1 MNTIAIIGGGASG
14 MMAAIFAARKGAKV
28 LLLEQNDRLGKK
40 ILVTGNGRCNYTNT
54 YQDTSCYRS
63 EQPNF
68 ITQVLDQFPAEK
80 VIAFF
85 RELGIYPKD
94 RNGYLYPYSD
104 QASAIRDV
112 LEQEVYRLGVDVRT
126 GISCTGIQKTNERF
140 SLQTS
145 HGSLTVDQVILCNG
159 SKAAPSTGSDGSGYT
174 LARQLGHQIIPVLP
188 ALCALHCTGKHFRAI
203 AGVRAQGKVSLFVD
217 GELTAADTGELQLTA
232 YGISGIPVFQI
243 SRYASKALYEQKE
256 VVAMLDFLP
265 EYSVDKVKILLK
277 ERAKR
282 QPEKTAEQFFTGLFH
297 EKLATVWLKFAKIK
311 KEKLC
316 GNFTDADIQRLAWM
330 IKEFKSP
337 VIKTNSYEQAQICCG
352 GVDTTQIN
360 PETMESRLV
369 SGLYFAGEL
378 VDVDAICG
386 GYNLTW
392 AWASGYVAGRSAA
405 SA

>member
-54 YQDTSCYRS
+54 YQDASCYRS
-63 EQPNF
+63 EQPDF
-68 ITQVLDQFPAEK
+68 ITRVLDQFPVEK

-94 RNGYLYPYSD
+94 RNGYLYPFSD

-126 GISCTGIQKTNERF
+126 GISCTGIQKTKERF

-145 HGSLTVDQVILCNG
+145 QGSLTVDQVILCNG
-159 SKAAPSTGSDGSGYT
+159 SKAAPSTGSDGSGYA
-174 LARQLGHQIIPVLP
+174 LAKQLGHQIIPVLP

-203 AGVRAQGKVSLFVD
+203 AGVRAQGKVSLFVNS
-217 GELTAADTGELQLTA
+217 ELTAADTGELQLTA

-265 EYSVDKVKILLK
+265 EYSVDEVKILLK
-277 ERAKR
+277 ERANR

-297 EKLATVWLKFAKIK
+297 EKLAAVWLKFTKIK

-316 GNFTDADIQRLAWM
+316 GDFTDADIQRLSWM

-369 SGLYFAGEL
+369 PGSYLPE
-378 VDVDAICG
+378 
-386 GYNLTW
+386 N
-392 AWASGYVAGRSAA
+392 
-405 SA
+405 

>member
-14 MMAAIFAARKGAKV
+14 MMAAIFAARKGAKII
-28 LLLEQNDRLGKK
+28 LLEQNDRLGKK

-63 EQPNF
+63 DQPDF

-126 GISCTGIQKTNERF
+126 GISCTGIQKTKDSF
-140 SLQTS
+140 SLKTS
-145 HGSLTVDQVILCNG
+145 QGSLTVDRVILCNG
-159 SKAAPSTGSDGSGYT
+159 SKAAPSTGSDGSGYA
-174 LARQLGHQIIPVLP
+174 LAKQLGHQIIPVLP
-188 ALCALHCTGKHFRAI
+188 ALCALHCTGKHFRTI
-203 AGVRAQGKVSLFVD
+203 AGVRVQGKVSLFVD

-232 YGISGIPVFQI
+232 YGISGIPVFH
-243 SRYASKALYEQKE
+243 
-256 VVAMLDFLP
+256 FLP
-265 EYSVDKVKILLK
+265 EYSVDEVKVLLK
-277 ERAKR
+277 ERANR

-297 EKLATVWLKFAKIK
+297 EKLASVWLKFAKIK

-316 GNFTDADIQRLAWM
+316 GDFTDADIQRLTWM

-369 SGLYFAGEL
+369 PGLYFAGEL

-392 AWASGYVAGRSAA
+392 AWASGYVAGQSAA